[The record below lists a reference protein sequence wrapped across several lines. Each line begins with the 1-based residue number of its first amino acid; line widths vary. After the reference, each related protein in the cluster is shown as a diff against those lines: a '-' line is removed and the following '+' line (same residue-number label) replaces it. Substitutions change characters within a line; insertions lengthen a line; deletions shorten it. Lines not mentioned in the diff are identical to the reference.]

1 MNAASIIIL
10 IVVAIAVSI
19 AGYVTYK
26 RNKQGKCSCGCSNCS
41 AGCNVEQ
48 FTDKMKKMDIKQR

>member
-41 AGCNVEQ
+41 AGCNVE
-48 FTDKMKKMDIKQR
+48 